1 MKSNYDIL
9 GNHIR
14 LIDTRN
20 RESITDRVLGINIDK
35 FFMPSVANVIGT
47 DLSKYKL
54 ITKGKFACNPMHVG
68 RDERL
73 PVALY
78 DEEEPAIVS
87 PAYFMFEV
95 IDNSILNEDYLMM
108 WFRRPE
114 FDRICW
120 LHTDGS
126 VRGGITWDD
135 ICRLELPIPPIEN
148 QLEIVNI
155 YKAITER
162 IALKQ
167 KINDNLEET
176 AQSLF
181 QEQFAAFYNENE
193 LPDGYSIATLDS
205 LCSIKGGKRLPAD
218 GELLDTPTAHPY
230 IRVRDLGSNRYV
242 CLTNQFQYID
252 EETHSAISRY
262 IVNTNDIVISIV
274 GTIGLIGKI
283 HTSLNNANLTE
294 NCVKLANIH
303 TVTPDYL
310 YYTLCYKKQI
320 KEIELLTVGAV
331 QSKLPMYNIQSMK
344 ILVPPVEVI
353 EDFQH
358 KFDIFNE
365 QIEANTIE
373 IQRLYEL
380 QSVLLAKL
388 AY

>member
-95 IDNSILNEDYLMM
+95 VDNSILNEDYLMM

-135 ICRLELPIPPIEN
+135 ICRLELPIPPIEK
-148 QLEIVNI
+148 QLEIVNS

-162 IALKQ
+162 IALKK
-167 KINDNLEET
+167 KINDNLEAT

-344 ILVPPVEVI
+344 ILVPPTEVI

-373 IQRLYEL
+373 IQRLCEL

>member
-148 QLEIVNI
+148 QLEIVNS

-167 KINDNLEET
+167 KINDNLEAT
-176 AQSLF
+176 AQALYTSWFIDFEPFELDDDGFPLGWKKHTLNDKLTTSTQSVNPQKMPAEFVWHYSIPAFDAEKLPVNDETQSILSNKYIVPNDALLVSKLNPDTKRIWRTLSCFENAICSTEFIVFSSKQPSHRDFYYLLFNTKEFVDFLVSNATGSTNSRMRVKPASSLDYEF
-181 QEQFAAFYNENE
+181 ICPDDKTIDSFCSKVKPFLDKIENNYLEIRNLNE
-193 LPDGYSIATLDS
+193 L
-205 LCSIKGGKRLPAD
+205 LPLAV
-218 GELLDTPTAHPY
+218 TKMM
-230 IRVRDLGSNRYV
+230 S
-242 CLTNQFQYID
+242 
-252 EETHSAISRY
+252 SSR
-262 IVNTNDIVISIV
+262 
-274 GTIGLIGKI
+274 
-283 HTSLNNANLTE
+283 
-294 NCVKLANIH
+294 
-303 TVTPDYL
+303 
-310 YYTLCYKKQI
+310 
-320 KEIELLTVGAV
+320 
-331 QSKLPMYNIQSMK
+331 
-344 ILVPPVEVI
+344 
-353 EDFQH
+353 
-358 KFDIFNE
+358 
-365 QIEANTIE
+365 
-373 IQRLYEL
+373 
-380 QSVLLAKL
+380 
-388 AY
+388 

>member
-35 FFMPSVANVIGT
+35 VFMPSVANVIGT

-95 IDNSILNEDYLMM
+95 VDNSILNEDYLMM

-135 ICRLELPIPPIEN
+135 ICRLELPIPPIEK
-148 QLEIVNI
+148 QLEIVNS

-162 IALKQ
+162 IALKK
-167 KINDNLEET
+167 KINDNLEATAFAIYRET
-176 AQSLF
+176 FITSRSA
-181 QEQFAAFYNENE
+181 NWNK
-193 LPDGYSIATLDS
+193 GTLSD
-205 LCSIKGGKRLPAD
+205 LLAVKYGKDHKHLAD
-218 GELLDTPTAHPY
+218 GTIPLY
-230 IRVRDLGSNRYV
+230 GSGGIMRYV
-242 CLTNQFQYID
+242 EKSLYDKVSVLIPRKGTLSNVLYVDEPFWSVDTMFYTEISKPYAAKFIYYFVKSKDLAGMDTGSAVPSMSSEIIHSMELDIPDDETLISFDKCL
-252 EETHSAISRY
+252 
-262 IVNTNDIVISIV
+262 
-274 GTIGLIGKI
+274 
-283 HTSLNNANLTE
+283 
-294 NCVKLANIH
+294 C
-303 TVTPDYL
+303 PL
-310 YYTLCYKKQI
+310 YKQI
-320 KEIELLTVGAV
+320 KINNQECDKLKSLQGILLT
-331 QSKLPMYNIQSMK
+331 
-344 ILVPPVEVI
+344 
-353 EDFQH
+353 
-358 KFDIFNE
+358 
-365 QIEANTIE
+365 TISS
-373 IQRLYEL
+373 R
-380 QSVLLAKL
+380 
-388 AY
+388 

>member
-78 DEEEPAIVS
+78 DEEKPAIVS

-344 ILVPPVEVI
+344 ILVPPAEVI

-365 QIEANTIE
+365 QIEANTIK

>member
-78 DEEEPAIVS
+78 DEEKPAIVS

-148 QLEIVNI
+148 QLEIVNS
-155 YKAITER
+155 YKEITER

-167 KINDNLEET
+167 KINDNLAAT
-176 AQSLF
+176 IQTIFLSCKQSDTFKTYLPL
-181 QEQFAAFYNENE
+181 NE
-193 LPDGYSIATLDS
+193 LVKTVNFRNKDNVYGIDDLMGVS
-205 LCSIKGGKRLPAD
+205 LTKEFIKSP
-218 GELLDTPTAHPY
+218 
-230 IRVRDLGSNRYV
+230 
-242 CLTNQFQYID
+242 
-252 EETHSAISRY
+252 
-262 IVNTNDIVISIV
+262 
-274 GTIGLIGKI
+274 
-283 HTSLNNANLTE
+283 
-294 NCVKLANIH
+294 
-303 TVTPDYL
+303 
-310 YYTLCYKKQI
+310 
-320 KEIELLTVGAV
+320 
-331 QSKLPMYNIQSMK
+331 
-344 ILVPPVEVI
+344 
-353 EDFQH
+353 
-358 KFDIFNE
+358 
-365 QIEANTIE
+365 ANTISLDVSNYKIVKPFQFACNLMHVGRDKKVAVGMLTDADNVIISPAFTVFETINNNVILPEVLVSWFSQSFFDNEVSYLASEGIRDGIKWDTFAQIPIFIPEFE
-373 IQRLYEL
+373 IQTKIQNIYKNI
-380 QSVLLAKL
+380 QQNKL
-388 AY
+388 EISTLNNFADTFITTLSSC